1 MRVVVHNHL
10 HYAGKKLT
18 NEFEDL
24 ALDSNFPLDQTV
36 FKLCFT
42 PLSVG
47 TSKWPEENNSQLIQ
61 YSMKTKLSLEYVD
74 YAFLG
79 SHNFLKPTDMD
90 VWVQCY
96 RNQYDINIKV
106 GYFDVA
112 CGPFFLHSLRQS
124 TKIWKQVLKR
134 LEEGTISEP
143 DTFIPLCQ
151 TLVVNETGQM
161 IRFGQASTDENTLL
175 QPKHCSMYAWRSNKA
190 SQKLNVSIE
199 SKDWV
204 WSKAFTLT
212 KDGEQMVKMA
222 SNGSERKQVL
232 KRLEEGTISEPDTF
246 IPLCQT
252 LVVNETGQMIRFGQA
267 STDENTLLQPKHC
280 SMYAWRSNKASQK
293 LNVSI
298 ESKDWVWSK
307 AFTLTKDGEQMV
319 KMASNGSER
328 NLPMMVH
335 IDRKLSTFCIV
346 KFYEMF
352 NILNLLR
359 EHIELRIIPKS
370 SKEIRCLTG
379 SYCRPTSVVASCD
392 GSIVKSDSLV

>member
-1 MRVVVHNHL
+1 MEASEFSFDNNETVDCELLFWSEALQSFIVYQTFQLSESSVIHLDLPIIRDRKACSSSHTWQVRLNKLGDQAYITPQSLISVMKIDSFSSPKLLPESQISASISSLRVVVHNHL

-161 IRFGQASTDENTLL
+161 IRFVQASTDENILL

-190 SQKLNVSIE
+190 SQKL
-199 SKDWV
+199 K
-204 WSKAFTLT
+204 
-212 KDGEQMVKMA
+212 
-222 SNGSERKQVL
+222 
-232 KRLEEGTISEPDTF
+232 
-246 IPLCQT
+246 
-252 LVVNETGQMIRFGQA
+252 
-267 STDENTLLQPKHC
+267 
-280 SMYAWRSNKASQK
+280 
-293 LNVSI
+293 VSI

-328 NLPMMVH
+328 NLPTSN
-335 IDRKLSTFCIV
+335 D
-346 KFYEMF
+346 
-352 NILNLLR
+352 
-359 EHIELRIIPKS
+359 
-370 SKEIRCLTG
+370 G
-379 SYCRPTSVVASCD
+379 SY
-392 GSIVKSDSLV
+392 

>member
-1 MRVVVHNHL
+1 MLPESQISASISSLRVVVHNHL

-222 SNGSERKQVL
+222 SNGSER
-232 KRLEEGTISEPDTF
+232 
-246 IPLCQT
+246 
-252 LVVNETGQMIRFGQA
+252 
-267 STDENTLLQPKHC
+267 
-280 SMYAWRSNKASQK
+280 
-293 LNVSI
+293 
-298 ESKDWVWSK
+298 
-307 AFTLTKDGEQMV
+307 
-319 KMASNGSER
+319 

-346 KFYEMF
+346 KFYGMF